1 MKSGLLVVS
10 QTKSGK
16 VRRVPVGPEFV
27 RVGRFVPFKSHGAF
41 NRYVTE
47 ACGFP
52 FHVHQL
58 RHSFACLWL
67 ERGGSLAA
75 LQELLGH
82 STIVTTQHYGRLGET
97 HVQAEAAKVGR
108 LVPNLVTPEKKH
120 NA

>member
-1 MKSGLLVVS
+1 MKMKLQRSKEGHV
-10 QTKSGK
+10 GK
-16 VRRVPVGPEFV
+16 LC
-27 RVGRFVPFKSHGAF
+27 PFKSHGAF

-47 ACGFP
+47 AVGFP

-82 STIVTTQHYGRLGET
+82 STIVTTQRYARLSD
-97 HVQAEAAKVGR
+97 EAVRREADR
-108 LVPNLVTPEKKH
+108 LSQRE
-120 NA
+120 AGGA